1 MTEWALAHPWM
12 TLVIA
17 LFAITAIYN
26 MIISVLRV
34 IVAIAWRKKT
44 GSLKSSER
52 D

>member
-1 MTEWALAHPWM
+1 MTQWALAHPWM

-34 IVAIAWRKKT
+34 IVAIAWRKKD
-44 GSLKSSER
+44 GKIEIK
-52 D
+52 

>member
-1 MTEWALAHPWM
+1 M

-34 IVAIAWRKKT
+34 IVAIAWSKKDGNVT
-44 GSLKSSER
+44 IK
-52 D
+52 

>member
-12 TLVIA
+12 TLAIA

-34 IVAIAWRKKT
+34 IVAIAWRKKD
-44 GSLKSSER
+44 GKFEIK
-52 D
+52 